1 MDRTSHQS
9 TWNRLLLASL
19 LGSASGCVTN
29 APEVPTVWARL
40 GIPQA
45 AAGLRDGLV
54 NRSGDFPNL
63 EKKPPLKKIADPA
76 NLKPDQP
83 EMIKAAAKIKQDK
96 DLQKQ
101 KIKAIKYLAEV
112 NCGCYNKDGEVEKA
126 FLAAMDDCDPEV
138 KKAAL
143 QALCSIAGDCS
154 KCRNGCETNC
164 CTADILKKASEI
176 AFACDPNGCPKEPDK
191 EIRSMAAGL
200 VKKCP
205 PPPPKPIEEIPAPD
219 EIEELPPPEEEKSL
233 EPRGDQKQ
241 QQLEPKVSASRG
253 QGTIPNLVDH
263 SVTDSSGSTYPVSV
277 SHRSPSAR
285 RQKITNP
292 EQLLGVKVVG
302 TKASMGEV
310 LLEMPR
316 AYNFNRGWKVILVAQ
331 DGRQQMGRVI
341 DASGLRVLVTTDI
354 AGDDLFSYGQQ
365 LRVGRVE

>member
-1 MDRTSHQS
+1 MDRTSHQN
-9 TWNRLLLASL
+9 TRKRLLL
-19 LGSASGCVTN
+19 LGLMGSISGCVTN
-29 APEVPTVWARL
+29 APNVPTIWAKL

-45 AAGLRDGLV
+45 TAGLRDGLV

-63 EKKPPLKKIADPA
+63 EKKPPLKKLADPA

-96 DLQKQ
+96 DLKKQ

-126 FLAAMDDCDPEV
+126 FLAALDDCDPEV

-143 QALCSIAGDCS
+143 EALCSIAGDCS

-191 EIRSMAAGL
+191 EIRTMAAGL
-200 VKKCP
+200 IKKCP

-219 EIEELPPPEEEKSL
+219 EIEELPPPEETQILEPKSNERPQIL
-233 EPRGDQKQ
+233 EPRG
-241 QQLEPKVSASRG
+241 SASRS
-253 QGTIPNLVDH
+253 QGNIPNLIDR
-263 SVTDSSGSTYPVSV
+263 SVTESSGGAYPVSL
-277 SHRSPSAR
+277 SRSLPTTR
-285 RQKITNP
+285 RQTITNP

-316 AYNFNRGWKVILVAQ
+316 AYQFSRGWKVILVAQ
-331 DGRQQMGRVI
+331 DGQQQMGRVV
-341 DASGLRVLVTTDI
+341 DSSGLRVLVNTDI

-365 LRVGRVE
+365 LRIGRVE